1 MDESQKNAND
11 ILIYINNIN
20 TDIQYLY
27 NLKNI
32 MTEASIKGVIIGDI
46 LSGLDNQVLDLH
58 SKMQKINNDI
68 HDSLQK
74 LIVVEEQVKKDDSK
88 IVFESTMQDVDKF
101 KVVYDRLIMDKL
113 ELENIQQMIH
123 QWNTNNSVFI
133 DDMSVQTL
141 KDTINNSLQTFND
154 EIKNCAEE
162 ARLYTQIILEQLP
175 STATTFTETTVN
187 HTGVSST
194 DTSINIST

>member
-46 LSGLDNQVLDLH
+46 LSGLDNQVLDLN

-88 IVFESTMQDVDKF
+88 IVFDPTMLNVDKF
-101 KVVYDRLIMDKL
+101 KLVYDRLIMDKL

-162 ARLYTQIILEQLP
+162 ARLYTQIILDYLP
-175 STATTFTETTVN
+175 ST
-187 HTGVSST
+187 SDLPT
-194 DTSINIST
+194 DTTIHHTSVLPTDTNVNNST